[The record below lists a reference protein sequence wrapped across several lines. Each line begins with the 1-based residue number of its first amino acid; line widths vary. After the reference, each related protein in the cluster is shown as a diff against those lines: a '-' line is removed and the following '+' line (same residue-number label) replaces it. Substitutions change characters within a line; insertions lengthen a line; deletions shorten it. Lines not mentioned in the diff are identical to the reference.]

1 MHTPVFLLVLLL
13 LSAQVSNSNC
23 FIVTT
28 ASRGSSV
35 VSSINT
41 TSSWRRC
48 SRFSSKHRR
57 SQQQDGV
64 ATVLTMQSNTNIHG
78 LKSSLKSLFGPK
90 LILPTIIIV
99 LAMTRP
105 IPRTD
110 RVFSIGYPLYLYLA
124 NRCRFA
130 KNAPSLVK
138 FGGGGKEDG
147 VGFQKLPLLREGSGP
162 WFKIYVSTF
171 AIIGV
176 LVPLLTLLLAPQP
189 IAEAAAPH
197 LYLTLCQVMLE
208 AMMTGPKVH
217 SFIELLNPIGFN
229 AYRLLCLKTWLMVAS
244 RTVVTSRSTYFSG
257 GSLWEVFGFALA
269 LANTILWSYNLFVFL
284 FLRIVPQYLDRNKF
298 PDVDT
303 MSWKGQLIPF
313 LSK

>member
-13 LSAQVSNSNC
+13 ISAQVSNSNC

-41 TSSWRRC
+41 TSSWRRLS
-48 SRFSSKHRR
+48 SRFSPKHRR

-78 LKSSLKSLFGPK
+78 RKSSLTSFFGPK

-138 FGGGGKEDG
+138 FGGGGGGGKEE
-147 VGFQKLPLLREGSGP
+147 GFPKLPLLREGSGP

-189 IAEAAAPH
+189 IVR
-197 LYLTLCQVMLE
+197 Y
-208 AMMTGPKVH
+208 
-217 SFIELLNPIGFN
+217 S
-229 AYRLLCLKTWLMVAS
+229 S
-244 RTVVTSRSTYFSG
+244 
-257 GSLWEVFGFALA
+257 
-269 LANTILWSYNLFVFL
+269 
-284 FLRIVPQYLDRNKF
+284 
-298 PDVDT
+298 
-303 MSWKGQLIPF
+303 
-313 LSK
+313 